1 MGKKIVKYYLKF
13 VEAVCV
19 ILLLV
24 IFCLMM
30 IQISCRLLS
39 VGQNFTEELSRLC
52 FCVMVFFG
60 APLVLAEGSDICVDM
75 VVNQLPKS
83 VQRIVEAVVN
93 VFIIIFSAF
102 CLKSVTAFIAS
113 NVGVTAVSMT
123 WLMMNWIYFA
133 VMASFVFLLIVSVMK
148 LVAIVRGVSD
158 VIDINA
164 EEKERAK
171 KEEQELDLGI

>member
-1 MGKKIVKYYLKF
+1 MGKKIVTWYLKF
-13 VEAVCV
+13 VEAVCA
-19 ILLLV
+19 ILLV
-24 IFCLMM
+24 IIFGLMM

-39 VGQNFTEELSRLC
+39 IGQNFTEELSRLC

-93 VFIIIFSAF
+93 VFIIIFSVF
-102 CLKSVTAFIAS
+102 CIKSMVPFITS

-123 WLMMNWIYFA
+123 WLMMNWIYYA
-133 VMASFVFLLIVSVMK
+133 MMASFVFLLIVSVVK
-148 LVAIVRGVSD
+148 LVAILRGVPD

-164 EEKERAK
+164 EEKAQAK